1 MAKKIKDENGN
12 TYVQNKPLYKRVW
25 FWLVAVLAVFVIVGA
40 FGGDSDNTSNSSSK
54 TEQNSSNNSSS
65 SSTAESSS
73 APESSSSENV
83 SAEYRAAL
91 RKAQSYSDNMYMSK
105 KGVYDQLTSEAG
117 EQFPADAAQYA
128 VDHVKAD
135 WNKNALEKAKS
146 YQENMDMSVEAIRD
160 QLTSEAGEQFTQEEA
175 DYAIQHLDK

>member
-1 MAKKIKDENGN
+1 
-12 TYVQNKPLYKRVW
+12 
-25 FWLVAVLAVFVIVGA
+25 
-40 FGGDSDNTSNSSSK
+40 
-54 TEQNSSNNSSS
+54 
-65 SSTAESSS
+65 
-73 APESSSSENV
+73 
-83 SAEYRAAL
+83 
-91 RKAQSYSDNMYMSK
+91 MYMSK

-128 VDHVKAD
+128 VYHVKAD